1 MSRCKHNTNPRR
13 PVNRVV
19 RWLFC
24 HALLAAEG
32 SAPRHNVVSLLY
44 HRVLLAPP
52 STYSVSWVEQRELD
66 NQISLLRKWGY
77 HFATSRE
84 ICQFAEGTISLP
96 ARSAHLT
103 FDDGFE
109 DNYHNAFPVLKRY
122 NAPATIFLTTDL
134 VGRDVRIRSAPEG
147 WVEAAPEET
156 ANFECRFLSE
166 TQIKEMHAWGV
177 TFASHGRGHKSFCSM
192 SVPELKNE
200 LLTSQRHIA
209 SLVGE
214 APPFLSYP
222 FGLFTREVVNVVKHC
237 GIRCAFGVKVGRNK
251 AHRDDARFALPR
263 VGIGTGMPRYMFR
276 SRISSYGLWYDRCQ
290 TLWENVGGP
299 APGSR
304 RKGSQ

>member
-1 MSRCKHNTNPRR
+1 MSPCGMDASLRG
-13 PVNRVV
+13 RVKRAA

-24 HALLAAEG
+24 QALLAAERT
-32 SAPRHNVVSLLY
+32 APRCNVVSLLY

-66 NQISLLRKWGY
+66 EQIALLKQWGY
-77 HFATSRE
+77 YLATGRE
-84 ICQFAEGTISLP
+84 FCEFAEGKISLP
-96 ARSAHLT
+96 VHSVHLT

-109 DNYHNAFPVLKRY
+109 DNYHNAFPVLKKH

-134 VGRDVRIRSAPEG
+134 ISRDVRIRFVSDG
-147 WVEAAPEET
+147 WGEAMPGEV

-166 TQIKEMHAWGV
+166 AQIKEMHAWGV
-177 TFASHGRGHKSFCSM
+177 TFASHGRSHKSFCSI
-192 SVPELKNE
+192 SVPELQNE
-200 LLTSQRHIA
+200 LLTSQRYIA
-209 SLVGE
+209 NLLGE

-222 FGLFTREVVNVVKHC
+222 FGLYSREVVNVVKHC
-237 GIRCAFGVKVGRNK
+237 GVRCAFAVKASQNK
-251 AHRDDARFALPR
+251 VHRDDARFALPR

-276 SRISSYGLWYDRCQ
+276 SRISSYGLWYDRSQ
-290 TLWENVGGP
+290 TLWENVGGA